1 MRQKKSVRLDYS
13 LTELSLKFIFHFFS
27 YRNRLPSVSCFS
39 FIVFGSWRLE
49 NICFSHF
56 WKSGLCKGMWEFS
69 SLNGEFRK
77 SLIHKWVRLLGLNS
91 LDLCKRKTLG
101 TLLTAL
107 ADVSAEIKSRCS
119 LLVKE
124 NYICMTLEVKKKIF
138 GTQNLLSRSIRD
150 NESSV
155 EILLHLHTK
164 ATPNSRMN
172 RMKLDAIFKLSDLIN
187 LKSIPCIPFCS
198 VDTLIC
204 QCLLALFIVSYLY
217 LTNVDTSVA
226 RDQSFFRLW
235 SVVFKDNLLPQGR
248 LGPVFVSGWP
258 CSSQGTRLKELD
270 SSIVNKSKLRKKINL
285 SWQKLPPASIDFDK
299 FLHLMV

>member
-91 LDLCKRKTLG
+91 LDLCKKKTLG

-119 LLVKE
+119 LLVNE
-124 NYICMTLEVKKKIF
+124 NYICMTLEVKKIKIF

-172 RMKLDAIFKLSDLIN
+172 RMKLDAIFKLRWLDQFKVN
-187 LKSIPCIPFCS
+187 
-198 VDTLIC
+198 TLYTF
-204 QCLLALFIVSYLY
+204 LFSWYAYL
-217 LTNVDTSVA
+217 S
-226 RDQSFFRLW
+226 
-235 SVVFKDNLLPQGR
+235 
-248 LGPVFVSGWP
+248 VFVSAFYSQLFVLNQRGHIC
-258 CSSQGTRLKELD
+258 CSR
-270 SSIVNKSKLRKKINL
+270 SIFFQVVVRR
-285 SWQKLPPASIDFDK
+285 
-299 FLHLMV
+299 V